1 MTKAKKAIS
10 LIVSVVMLLG
20 VLAVGVFANDN
31 TGVAENGTI
40 ALSFD
45 KASYSA
51 GDTVRVTVKSV
62 SYTHLTLPTTE
73 RV

>member
-45 KASYSA
+45 KAIQS
-51 GDTVRVTVKSV
+51 G
-62 SYTHLTLPTTE
+62 LP
-73 RV
+73 